1 MTAHE
6 HGSPGGPLARLAA
19 LTRAGTGSLIYNA
32 GSLFGATLLTAALGA
47 LYWALAARFFTPGAV
62 GVAAAAIS
70 AMVLAGQVSTVGLGT
85 VLMGELPHHRGSE
98 RSLITSGV
106 GVAAA
111 VGLAVGVVAIAIAG
125 TFIPELAAMRDL
137 QGVLI
142 FGVGAAVTAAGLV
155 LDQAFLGI
163 LQGGLQLVRNGLA
176 SIAKL
181 AALVAIGVGVA
192 GATQGETLFLTWV
205 VGGLVSMVLL
215 FAVRRVTE
223 PGPTWTVW
231 RSPGRLPALAARHH
245 VLNLSIL
252 APGLLLPLVITAV
265 LSAEANAYFYIA
277 FLVAGF
283 AFAGP
288 SALATALYAVGSRD
302 VATLT
307 SRVRLAFW
315 LSMAA
320 GVALNLFMLV
330 GAGPLLSIFGTAY
343 AENAVTLLRLFSL
356 GIFAVTINSLFV
368 PIARIERRFIEG
380 AALMVASM
388 AIEFVFVIAGAIF
401 GGLEGAGIGWLVGYM
416 LGILPLAPTVYRVGV
431 RGEVK
436 RITSDRLGTLPAPV
450 SGEDAP
456 PMPRRRDGTEAAWPM
471 PFSATPSL
479 TFALATDAPV
489 LEGWQAECLNALLAT
504 GARVASWVHLG
515 AARPAPSARAASL
528 ELVAGGDLPADLP
541 EPRPA
546 RGGARL
552 PIDADVLLDLTR
564 AGFMAP
570 APERW
575 VFAFGRDGDQDPV
588 GAAMRQIVGG
598 PGPTPIELRAWPGG
612 HILRHGTI
620 RTTPG
625 SLSMQL
631 DRMLQEP
638 AVWPA
643 QVSTERASIGR
654 AGSDPEASPPDVH
667 RAAAAAGARR
677 GPAPVIA
684 GSLLRLGVRVR
695 QVQTSVEA
703 LLRHSDWTIGVVRRP
718 VAAWLGAEPPAE
730 VSWLPH
736 RAGRFAADPFG
747 IEVGGRTHVLFE
759 DFDQRRGRGVIATA
773 SVGTAGD
780 WSEPETVLDTG
791 SHASYPYTFEA
802 DGETW
807 MIPETSDLAE
817 VRLYRAAEFP
827 RRWEPEA
834 ALLRDVHVSDAT
846 VIRHDD
852 RWWMFGTSRG
862 RGVDEA
868 LRVWH
873 APRLTGPWEPHA
885 LDPVKIDAASAR
897 PGGTPFVDGGTLYRP
912 AQDCSVR
919 YGGRLAINRVDV
931 LDPKRFAEEPVR
943 FVEPL
948 AAFPDGLHTL
958 SAAGT
963 TTLIDGNRMRLVA
976 EVVRH
981 KLATRLGR

>member
-1 MTAHE
+1 MTARE
-6 HGSPGGPLARLAA
+6 DRSPDGLLARLAE
-19 LTRAGTGSLIYNA
+19 LTRAGSGSLIYNA

-98 RSLITSGV
+98 RSLIYSGV

-111 VGLAVGVVAIAIAG
+111 VGLAVGVAAIAIAG
-125 TFIPELAAMRDL
+125 TFIPELDAMRDL
-137 QGVLI
+137 LGVLL
-142 FGVGAAVTAAGLV
+142 FGAGAAVTAAGIV

-163 LQGGLQLVRNGLA
+163 LRGGLQLVRNGLA

-192 GATQGETLFLTWV
+192 GATRGETLFLTWV
-205 VGGLVSMVLL
+205 VGGLVSMALV
-215 FAVRRVTE
+215 FAVRRVTA

-245 VLNLSIL
+245 VLNLAIL

-302 VATLT
+302 VAALT

-320 GVALNLFMLV
+320 GVALNVFMLV
-330 GAGPLLSIFGTAY
+330 GAGPLLSIFGSAY

-388 AIEFVFVIAGAIF
+388 AIEFVFVIAGAVL
-401 GGLEGAGIGWLVGYM
+401 GGLEGAGVGWLVGYM
-416 LGILPLAPTVYRVGV
+416 LGILPLAPAVYRVGV

-436 RITSDRLGTLPAPV
+436 PITSDRFGTLPAPV
-450 SGEDAP
+450 SGEAALP
-456 PMPRRRDGTEAAWPM
+456 VPRPRDGMEAVPPAP
-471 PFSATPSL
+471 SGGSPSL
-479 TFALATDAPV
+479 TFALATDAPS
-489 LEGWQAECLNALLAT
+489 LERWQAACIAPLLAT
-504 GARVASWVHLG
+504 RGRVASWIHLG
-515 AARPAPSARAASL
+515 AARPEPSARSASL
-528 ELVAGGDLPADLP
+528 ELVAAGDLPAGLP
-541 EPRPA
+541 EPTLA
-546 RGGARL
+546 AKGARRS
-552 PIDADVLLDLTR
+552 IHADVLLDLTR
-564 AGFMAP
+564 AGLEAP
-570 APERW
+570 AQERW
-575 VFAFGRDGDQDPV
+575 AFAFGRNHEQDPV
-588 GAAMRQIVGG
+588 GAAMRQIVAGA
-598 PGPTPIELRAWPGG
+598 GPTLIELRASPGG
-612 HILRHGTI
+612 EVLRRGTI

-625 SLSMQL
+625 SLSTQL
-631 DRMLQEP
+631 DRMLLEP

-643 QVSTERASIGR
+643 QAATERVPIGPD
-654 AGSDPEASPPDVH
+654 GGGPERPQPDVR
-667 RAAAAAGARR
+667 RAAAGDSRRKPGRAR
-677 GPAPVIA
+677 AVA
-684 GSLLRLGVRVR
+684 LLRLGVRVR
-695 QVQTSVEA
+695 QIQTSVDA

-718 VAAWLGAEPPAE
+718 VAAWLGDQPPGE
-730 VSWLPH
+730 VSWLPS

-747 IEVGGRTHVLFE
+747 IEVGDRTHVLFE

-773 SVGTAGD
+773 SVGSAGD
-780 WSEPETVLDTG
+780 WSEPEIVLDTG